1 MTEKQIKTRIIN
13 KHDTEAN
20 WIKAINFIPKQ
31 GEIVVYDKDGTH
43 SYERFKIGDGSTKIN
58 NLPFSVNAAVKS
70 GTKTL
75 FGNQSIE
82 GSGEISA
89 YEAYLKWGGK
99 NISGDYA
106 PIDAAMIPNLGA
118 NRLAFMPATAID
130 VEYSRDGG
138 TTWASYSTTN
148 ENKIR
153 FFNDQGSSYYI
164 GADTSTKID
173 KSKYMVRFTIN
184 TGAAHVYTVLQKFA
198 IYVST
203 NGSSGCY
210 CTITGR
216 LQSNVGAGIETW
228 KTFIDKAPVA
238 GWSGWNILNTN
249 ITTYGN
255 SEAVQYGQVRFTFGV
270 TSHTSS
276 VKYNGL
282 QVQKILGFGG
292 VGWETPSTLAAKGRM
307 YTWDANQNVYFPE
320 ALYINSNKKVA
331 LEESVPGVNNKA
343 LGFKYIDDSS
353 DTTIILDAGTSTT
366 TI

>member
-1 MTEKQIKTRIIN
+1 MAEKQIKTRIIN

-31 GEIVVYDKDGTH
+31 GEIVVYDKDTAH

-184 TGAAHVYTVLQKFA
+184 TGAAHVYTVL
-198 IYVST
+198 
-203 NGSSGCY
+203 
-210 CTITGR
+210 
-216 LQSNVGAGIETW
+216 
-228 KTFIDKAPVA
+228 
-238 GWSGWNILNTN
+238 
-249 ITTYGN
+249 
-255 SEAVQYGQVRFTFGV
+255 
-270 TSHTSS
+270 
-276 VKYNGL
+276 
-282 QVQKILGFGG
+282 
-292 VGWETPSTLAAKGRM
+292 
-307 YTWDANQNVYFPE
+307 
-320 ALYINSNKKVA
+320 
-331 LEESVPGVNNKA
+331 
-343 LGFKYIDDSS
+343 
-353 DTTIILDAGTSTT
+353 
-366 TI
+366 